1 MLMLTTAIPENGLS
15 YTVRCT
21 QYDRLSQ
28 QDFTFS
34 SRTRHGIDTTKT
46 CTESRP

>member
-1 MLMLTTAIPENGLS
+1 MFLLTTAIPENVLS

-28 QDFTFS
+28 QQPSFLLLILFN
-34 SRTRHGIDTTKT
+34 
-46 CTESRP
+46 C